1 MMLTWK
7 QAVCVKRLKGLGL
20 SETTA
25 ANNSFDAA
33 YHMILWRVWLNRCL
47 DGSEDEFMLDWAPL
61 RSVPQ
66 VVPRPGAFVE
76 GKGQKK
82 TQ

>member
-1 MMLTWK
+1 MKPVIPGCDASTLT
-7 QAVCVKRLKGLGL
+7 CCL
-20 SETTA
+20 
-25 ANNSFDAA
+25 A

-47 DGSEDEFMLDWAPL
+47 DGSEKEFMLDWAPL

-66 VVPRPGAFVE
+66 VVPRPGVSAN
-76 GKGQKK
+76 GARQKK